1 MNREE
6 IEHVIRAAGG
16 VLDEDQ
22 VIVVGS
28 QAILA
33 EFPDD
38 LPRAVLLSREVDVMA
53 TDDPTGEKALLI
65 NGAIGEDT
73 LFDNTFG
80 VFAEGVERGLCQFP
94 PGWEERTIEL
104 KTPATGEVTGLCPEI
119 HDIAVAKLLAGRDKD
134 FEWTRTL
141 LQSGHLKPTVLLER
155 LAATEMRSD
164 QRAHIVGIVRAAAAP
179 GKHNKN
185 RREVRRLLSLLD
197 QQSPES
203 SEG

>member
-33 EFPDD
+33 QFPDD

-80 VFAEGVERGLCQFP
+80 VFAEGVKCGLCQFP
-94 PGWEERTIEL
+94 PGW
-104 KTPATGEVTGLCPEI
+104 
-119 HDIAVAKLLAGRDKD
+119 
-134 FEWTRTL
+134 
-141 LQSGHLKPTVLLER
+141 
-155 LAATEMRSD
+155 
-164 QRAHIVGIVRAAAAP
+164 
-179 GKHNKN
+179 
-185 RREVRRLLSLLD
+185 
-197 QQSPES
+197 
-203 SEG
+203 